1 MIVRNPT
8 KERYTVISNAA
19 LEDPRLSLKA
29 KGLLAYLLTKPDGWN
44 VVVSHLVKQSNDGR
58 YAIERGLDELETF
71 GYIRRSK
78 QGHSTGG
85 KFDSVDTEVHER
97 PIGGWPTQ
105 SRTPHVPLSEDASP
119 PDDAEP
125 CAKTSN
131 GADQGLSQSHRSR
144 LPVTENPSTDNRA
157 LVITDP
163 AITEEA
169 ITDLLSSLEI
179 TDDRS
184 SIGSRARGEDP
195 NRVGDYFDHFFAS
208 NAHQEAQTFDD
219 VIAGSG

>member
-29 KGLLAYLLTKPDGWN
+29 KGLLAYLLTKPDGWK

-58 YAIERGLDELETF
+58 HAIESGLDELETF

-78 QGHSTGG
+78 QGHGTGG

-105 SRTPHVPLSEDASP
+105 SRTPHVPLSEPSSP
-119 PDDAEP
+119 PHPVEPFAE
-125 CAKTSN
+125 TSN
-131 GADQGLSQSHRSR
+131 GSDQGLPDPTVSGYPST
-144 LPVTENPSTDNRA
+144 VNPSTDNR
-157 LVITDP
+157 
-163 AITEEA
+163 
-169 ITDLLSSLEI
+169 
-179 TDDRS
+179 
-184 SIGSRARGEDP
+184 
-195 NRVGDYFDHFFAS
+195 H
-208 NAHQEAQTFDD
+208 
-219 VIAGSG
+219 